1 MRNVL
6 ILSVITLLLL
16 GIVVYVLVLQMRSL
30 IHQQH
35 NLQKQKQDFYVLT
48 EQMRLPVDEMS
59 SKISGQLWN
68 EIENDGTTLLT
79 MIEKMLS
86 KVKVEASLQHIGRV
100 ISLKTFSIVTLVGIF
115 LLLSIWSVYLYRIGY
130 RKLELQVQDSFE
142 EAFFRET
149 TYHRFASLLLDQKYP
164 MPNKIPFLKQL
175 EEMILSLAGH
185 SRLLHQLSA
194 SAVAIPD
201 NKIAPCRFVCKR
213 HQPAV
218 WTAVQ
223 IAMIQ

>member
-1 MRNVL
+1 MMRNVL
-6 ILSVITLLLL
+6 VLSVITFLLL

-30 IHQQH
+30 IYQQL
-35 NLQKQKQDFYVLT
+35 NLQEQKQDFYVLT

-86 KVKVEASLQHIGRV
+86 KVKAEASLQHIGRV

-130 RKLELQVQDSFE
+130 RKLE
-142 EAFFRET
+142 
-149 TYHRFASLLLDQKYP
+149 P
-164 MPNKIPFLKQL
+164 G
-175 EEMILSLAGH
+175 AG
-185 SRLLHQLSA
+185 
-194 SAVAIPD
+194 
-201 NKIAPCRFVCKR
+201 
-213 HQPAV
+213 
-218 WTAVQ
+218 
-223 IAMIQ
+223 